1 MTSWGA
7 GVSPEDADRFGG
19 NPNDPSL
26 YGPTTAPDDPWD
38 AMAPPGGEDPPPV
51 EPDSPEGAEA
61 AREMERLAKI
71 EKIAENYEQ
80 QFEARALATERWRH
94 RQAEQAAAEHR
105 LRLLGGDEFLYADV
119 DEPPPIWGDANAT
132 GWSVGESVMIFGP
145 PGVGKSTLAHQLMLG
160 RLGLVEHVLGMP
172 VHDDGG
178 TILYVAGDR
187 PQQIRRAMRRL
198 ARPEWRDVLAA
209 RLTVHFGPLPAD
221 ITVDKDWLAQLAQE
235 RGATTIVID
244 SVKDACP
251 SPSEDAPA
259 NGYNL
264 ARQEALA
271 RGIEW
276 LELHHNRKAS
286 DNNKTPTKID
296 DVYGNR
302 WLTAGAG
309 SVLCVWGEAGDQV
322 VELTHLKTPMGLI
335 QPTKMHID
343 FKTGSVSHQSKGDL
357 LTFVESFGTG
367 GATAA
372 DVAAWNSSTKPAA
385 RSLLNTRVRQ
395 GVLEIVPEV
404 LRPDKTDRW
413 RLPVGIKPPTRPYG
427 VYQQDGLPWGE

>member
-1 MTSWGA
+1 MSGA
-7 GVSPEDADRFGG
+7 QAFDEWLATHPRPPVDDGGV
-19 NPNDPSL
+19 
-26 YGPTTAPDDPWD
+26 PTTEGAWSAPDGMTDET
-38 AMAPPGGEDPPPV
+38 ALPV
-51 EPDSPEGAEA
+51 EPDSPEDAEA
-61 AREMERLAKI
+61 ARVAARAHRVERV
-71 EKIAENYEQ
+71 AEQYEE
-80 QFEARALATERWRH
+80 QFEARALATERWRR
-94 RQAEQAAAEHR
+94 RQADEAAAEHR
-105 LRLLGGDEFLYADV
+105 LRLLGGEEFLYSEV
-119 DEPPPIWGDANAT
+119 DEPPPIWGDVNST
-132 GWSVGESVMIFGP
+132 GWSTGESIMIFGP
-145 PGVGKSTLAHQLMLG
+145 PGVGKSTLGHQLILG
-160 RLGLVEHVLGMP
+160 RLGLIDHVLGMP

-178 TILYVAGDR
+178 HVLYVAGDR

-198 ARPEWRDVLAA
+198 ARPEWREVLAA
-209 RLTVHFGPLPAD
+209 RLVVHFGPLPAD
-221 ITVDKDWLAQLAQE
+221 ITTDKDWLAQLAQD
-235 RGATTIVID
+235 RGATTVVID
-244 SVKDACP
+244 SIKDACP
-251 SPSEDAPA
+251 SPSEDGPA

-286 DNNKTPTKID
+286 TDNKTPTKID

-322 VELTHLKTPMGLI
+322 VELTQLKTPMGLI

-343 FKTGSVSHQSKGDL
+343 FKTGEVSHQTKGDL
-357 LTFVESFGTG
+357 LTFIGAFGST

-372 DVAAWNSSTKPAA
+372 DVAVWNISTKPAA

-404 LRPDKTDRW
+404 LRPDKTERW
-413 RLPVGIKPPTRPYG
+413 RLPLGLKPPTRPYA
-427 VYQQDGLPWGE
+427 VYQQDGLPYKE